1 MSRRGGVLYPPENV
15 CANERGAMKN
25 VGNLNLSRESAGV
38 AERERKDGHFDK
50 GRLQSLSDGVFSIVM
65 TLLVLNLIT
74 NEVLSARSAQELH
87 GVLLALWP
95 KIVSYIISFAVAAR
109 FWVAQHLLM
118 HKVAVIDLRFM
129 WLNMTFL
136 FWVSLLPFSA
146 AILGEHHQFA
156 MGETIYGVNMILI
169 FLSLS
174 SCWSRAMN
182 DPALIAGEL
191 DPRFLRKL
199 RIRLWMAPLVY
210 LLGILISLY
219 SPHLAY
225 LIYVINAFT
234 AVLMAGVARWS
245 LPI

>member
-1 MSRRGGVLYPPENV
+1 ML
-15 CANERGAMKN
+15 
-25 VGNLNLSRESAGV
+25 
-38 AERERKDGHFDK
+38 ERKDGHFDK

-74 NEVLSARSAQELH
+74 NEVLGARSAHELH

-118 HKVAVIDLRFM
+118 HKVVVTDLRFM

-156 MGETIYGVNMILI
+156 MGEIIYGVNMILI
-169 FLSLS
+169 FLSLAG
-174 SCWSRAMN
+174 CWHRATHN
-182 DPALIAGEL
+182 PGLIEGEL
-191 DPRFLRKL
+191 DRRFVRKL
-199 RIRLWMAPLVY
+199 KARLWMAPLIY
-210 LLGILISLY
+210 LVAIVTSFY

-225 LIYVINAFT
+225 LIYVINAGT
-234 AVLMAGVARWS
+234 AVFMAGVGRWS
-245 LPI
+245 LPV

>member
-1 MSRRGGVLYPPENV
+1 ML
-15 CANERGAMKN
+15 
-25 VGNLNLSRESAGV
+25 
-38 AERERKDGHFDK
+38 ERKDGHFEK

-74 NEVLSARSAQELH
+74 TEVLGARSAQELH

-118 HKVAVIDLRFM
+118 HKVAAIDLRFM
-129 WLNMTFL
+129 WLNITFL

-156 MGETIYGVNMILI
+156 MGEIIYGVNMILI
-169 FLSLS
+169 FLSLTG
-174 SCWSRAMN
+174 CWFRAMN
-182 DPALIAGEL
+182 DQALISGEL

-199 RIRLWMAPLVY
+199 KFRLWMAPLVY
-210 LLGILISLY
+210 LLGIVISLY
-219 SPHLAY
+219 SPHMAY

-234 AVLMAGVARWS
+234 AVLMAGVGRWS
-245 LPI
+245 LPV

>member
-1 MSRRGGVLYPPENV
+1 MM
-15 CANERGAMKN
+15 AHQAMIGPSFVEEISGMLEK
-25 VGNLNLSRESAGV
+25 
-38 AERERKDGHFDK
+38 KDAHFDK

-74 NEVLSARSAQELH
+74 SDVLGAKSAHQLH

-129 WLNMTFL
+129 WLNMNFL

-146 AILGEHHQFA
+146 AILGEHHQYA
-156 MGETIYGVNMILI
+156 MGEIIYGVNMILI
-169 FLSLS
+169 FASLS
-174 SCWSRAMN
+174 GCWLRAIQ
-182 DPALIAGEL
+182 DSALIRAEL
-191 DPRFLRKL
+191 DQRFLRNL
-199 RIRLWMAPLVY
+199 RFRLWMAPLVY

-225 LIYVINAFT
+225 LVYVVNAFT
-234 AVLMAGVARWS
+234 AVLMAGVGRWS
-245 LPI
+245 LPV